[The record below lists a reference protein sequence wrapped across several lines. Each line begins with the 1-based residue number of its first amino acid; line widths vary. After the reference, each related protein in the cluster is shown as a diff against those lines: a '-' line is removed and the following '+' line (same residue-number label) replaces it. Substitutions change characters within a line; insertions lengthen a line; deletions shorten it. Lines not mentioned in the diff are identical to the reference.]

1 MTAPLSDDDMAL
13 VAEHVLGLLPPD
25 EALRLEARLASD
37 PALRAEYRAWTE
49 RMAALLADVP
59 EVAAPAPVR
68 AAVMTRLF
76 AAPATQRGRGW
87 RRWFWPGLLA
97 GTALAGL
104 LLVLVLPVPG
114 PRAPAYQATLG
125 ADGAAVRLIA
135 AYDDRSGDLVLSG
148 IVGRPAAGR
157 DFELW
162 LIPAGQPP
170 VSLGVL
176 PATTTASVTVPAA
189 LRAALAAGAL
199 AVSDEPAGGSP
210 TGLPTGAVLA
220 TALLRGPVTGS

>member
-1 MTAPLSDDDMAL
+1 
-13 VAEHVLGLLPPD
+13 
-25 EALRLEARLASD
+25 
-37 PALRAEYRAWTE
+37 
-49 RMAALLADVP
+49 MAALLADVP
-59 EVAAPAPVR
+59 EVAAPSTVR

-76 AAPATQRGRGW
+76 PAPATQSGRGW
-87 RRWFWPGLLA
+87 LRWFWPGLLA

-104 LLVLVLPVPG
+104 LLVLALPVLG

-125 ADGAAVRLIA
+125 ADGAAVRMVA

-162 LIPAGQPP
+162 LIPMGQPP

-176 PATTTASVTVPAA
+176 PATTTASVAVPAA
-189 LRAALAAGAL
+189 LRVALAAGAL